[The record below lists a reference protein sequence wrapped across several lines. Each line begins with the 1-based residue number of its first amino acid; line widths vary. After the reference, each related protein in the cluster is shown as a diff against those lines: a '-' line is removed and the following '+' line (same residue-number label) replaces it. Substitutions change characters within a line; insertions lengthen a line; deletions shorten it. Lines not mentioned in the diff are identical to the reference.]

1 MQEKRFFITSILVG
15 LLLRLVWMPFWLHV
29 DPSFGGDLLAISRFA
44 SSFLLDNS
52 VARTPYPPLA
62 LLTVGAYQF
71 PWLSHLYRT
80 LPSAPGWQ
88 QVFSSPDIFFFLFA
102 SKTLYLLFDLSAAFF
117 LLRIF
122 GNDPQQRRRA
132 WLFWLFNPLIIYGAY
147 VHGQFDIVAIF
158 FVVVSLWFARNGK
171 SRWAAFSLGIGS
183 CFKVFPFF
191 FLLPLVLISTRTWRE
206 RLVLL
211 LFGSVPYALFFIPFL
226 GGYGESIRNYPN
238 WYFKGSYDLGFGA
251 QVYAF
256 LVFYAAM
263 LWYLHHRKAN
273 TFEDWW
279 HACFATLLVYYQFSY
294 FDLHYWAWA
303 VPFAAIYW
311 VERPGKAKLFYLV
324 ILACLLV
331 LAAPT
336 PVARFLAPVSPRF
349 FLRLPSLL
357 ELLNPYLP
365 MLFIVNVV
373 RSLLAGTC
381 FYLAWRLLGG
391 VPGSR
396 GDAVLAGLETAA
408 TGGA

>member
-1 MQEKRFFITSILVG
+1 MQEKRFFITSSWWACYSAWCG
-15 LLLRLVWMPFWLHV
+15 CR
-29 DPSFGGDLLAISRFA
+29 FGYTLIRALGVTCWRSAGSPHH
-44 SSFLLDNS
+44 SLLDNS

-122 GNDPQQRRRA
+122 GNDPLQRRRA

-147 VHGQFDIVAIF
+147 VHGQFDIIAIF
-158 FVVVSLWFARNGK
+158 FVVVSLWSARNGK

-191 FLLPLVLISTRTWRE
+191 FLLPLVLISTRSWRE

-211 LFGSVPYALFFIPFL
+211 LLGTVPYALFIIPFL
-226 GGYGESIRNYPN
+226 GGYAESIGNYPN

-251 QVYAF
+251 QVYVF

-263 LWYLHHRKAN
+263 LWYLYHRKAH
-273 TFEDWW
+273 TFEDLWR
-279 HACFATLLVYYQFSY
+279 ACFATLWSTISSATLTCTTGS
-294 FDLHYWAWA
+294 
-303 VPFAAIYW
+303 
-311 VERPGKAKLFYLV
+311 GS
-324 ILACLLV
+324 
-331 LAAPT
+331 
-336 PVARFLAPVSPRF
+336 SP
-349 FLRLPSLL
+349 LPPS
-357 ELLNPYLP
+357 
-365 MLFIVNVV
+365 
-373 RSLLAGTC
+373 
-381 FYLAWRLLGG
+381 
-391 VPGSR
+391 
-396 GDAVLAGLETAA
+396 
-408 TGGA
+408 TG